1 MLHTWVLQLDP
12 KAVEGG
18 GICINFKKA
27 KCAIEGGGSES
38 CTNAAHTDERVGVAP
53 CCFGSASYSNLSGR
67 WRAKFYLL
75 PSCR

>member
-12 KAVEGG
+12 EAVEGG
-18 GICINFKKA
+18 KICINFGKA
-27 KCAIEGGGSES
+27 RCTIEGGGSNR
-38 CTNAAHTDERVGVAP
+38 CTDAAHTDERVGAAS
-53 CCFGSASYSNLSGR
+53 CCGSASYSDLSGR